1 MREFDVLGHLS
12 NLSRFAILATVSIL
26 MFWGPQILF
35 AQETEFLLE
44 GDGDSGIT
52 DYSLLLAV
60 SGNEAKIAVKG
71 RGCLGEMDAHFSRID
86 RLTWL
91 LSSTGD
97 GEYCEILLK
106 EDGNGLIETIQGP
119 GCSYYHGAIC
129 GFSGSFRGPA
139 SNGLAPIFDPMG

>member
-1 MREFDVLGHLS
+1 MLDQLQKFI
-12 NLSRFAILATVSIL
+12 RFAALAVVMLPLIAS
-26 MFWGPQILF
+26 PQISF

-44 GDGDSGIT
+44 GAGDSGIT
-52 DYSLLLAV
+52 DYSLLLVV

-71 RGCLGEMDAHFSRID
+71 RGCLGAMDAHFSRVD

-91 LSSTGD
+91 LSSTGE

-106 EDGNGLIETIQGP
+106 EDGTGLIETIQGP
-119 GCSYYHGAIC
+119 GCSYYHGAVC
-129 GFSGSFRGPA
+129 GFGGRFRAPT